1 VKRLPS
7 TTTWIKIAVSA
18 VAVAAIV
25 CRLIWPNIKNAIDV
39 IAFGLFVVAVLPW
52 LSSIIESVD
61 FPGGWGVKLRDVQGA
76 GSLVTAGAETKS
88 AAAHPSPRGAA
99 RDAPQAEAKAA
110 MQGSGVRTIP
120 LDASEPAF
128 MSIVSRD
135 PNLALVGLR
144 IEIEKRVRQLAG
156 THGLPDRLPLRKM
169 LNELRRTEILDSQTL
184 QGLDELIMAGN
195 DAAHGATV
203 QDSGAQWAI
212 EYGPKVLAVLDA
224 YITEEKCIK
233 YLRAYHPK
241 VWDRLMVLDEAMR
254 FKFYNLLV
262 EYLQKPGADPSAAD
276 VNLLGA
282 FGTDDAELERLLTS
296 IHPD

>member
-1 VKRLPS
+1 MAGHSHAKTTGLYDRRNDDVSVGEVADRDLNATVRINSCCLQRWRLRALLASIVKRLPS
-7 TTTWIKIAVSA
+7 TTSCIKIAVSA

-88 AAAHPSPRGAA
+88 AAAGHPSPRGAA
-99 RDAPQAEAKAA
+99 RDASQAEAEAA
-110 MQGSGVRTIP
+110 MQGSQVRTIP
-120 LDASEPAF
+120 LDASEPAY

-144 IEIEKRVRQLAG
+144 IEIEKRVRQLAA
-156 THGLPDRLPLRKM
+156 THGLPDHLPLRKM
-169 LNELRRTEILDSQTL
+169 LNELRRTEILDSQTCH
-184 QGLDELIMAGN
+184 GLDQLIMAGN

-203 QDSGAQWAI
+203 QTSVAQWAI
-212 EYGPKVLAVLDA
+212 EYGPEVLAVLDA
-224 YITEEKCIK
+224 
-233 YLRAYHPK
+233 
-241 VWDRLMVLDEAMR
+241 
-254 FKFYNLLV
+254 
-262 EYLQKPGADPSAAD
+262 S
-276 VNLLGA
+276 
-282 FGTDDAELERLLTS
+282 
-296 IHPD
+296 